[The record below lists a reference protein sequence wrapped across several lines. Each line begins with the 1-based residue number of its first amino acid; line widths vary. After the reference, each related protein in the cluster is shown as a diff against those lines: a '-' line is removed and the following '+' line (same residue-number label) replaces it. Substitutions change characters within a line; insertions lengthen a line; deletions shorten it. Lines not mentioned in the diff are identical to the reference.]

1 MLDYKILNNVATVS
15 DFDRAQ
21 KEFELKKQLLQAQT
35 EAEKK
40 KLTQVD
46 VDKLG
51 EQAFMKA
58 AMGAPLS
65 KEEQAAAMFLDAK
78 SGGTTF
84 NPVTGELYQ
93 KPRISDKIG
102 IGMAQGGVAQGPV
115 TQGTP
120 RTTPM
125 QLPPVFDGVAQE
137 PDEFELAFQEQ
148 MAAAQ
153 GNPKLQQQI
162 QSEYRKNRLEMNEAQ
177 SKAAGFYDRALDSL
191 PVIKEN
197 QAAGLSLAE
206 RTASA
211 IPVIGNYMVS
221 DEYQK
226 LDQAQ
231 RDFINAILRRE
242 SGAVISPQEFDNARK
257 QYFPQPGDSEKTL
270 AQKEKNRKT
279 SAEALKSSAGSAYR
293 GKSPE
298 IDYKSNPRIGDVVDG
313 YLFMGG
319 DHLNEKNWKQ
329 VMK

>member
-15 DFDRAQ
+15 DFEKAQ
-21 KEFELKKQLLQAQT
+21 QEFELKKQLLQAQA

-40 KLTQVD
+40 KLTQID

-84 NPVTGELYQ
+84 NPVTGEVMQ

-102 IGMAQGGVAQGPV
+102 LGMAQGAVAQGGAAP
-115 TQGTP
+115 QA

-125 QLPPVFDGVAQE
+125 PLPPAFDGIAQE

-177 SKAAGFYDRALDSL
+177 SKAAGFYDRTLEAL
-191 PVIKEN
+191 PVIKQN
-197 QAAGLSLAE
+197 QEAGLSLENRA
-206 RTASA
+206 ASA
-211 IPVIGNYMVS
+211 IPVLGNYMVS

-257 QYFPQPGDSEKTL
+257 QYFPQPGDSKSTL
-270 AQKEKNRKT
+270 AQKQKNRET
-279 SAEALKSSAGSAYR
+279 AAEGLRSSAGSAYR
-293 GKSPE
+293 GKN
-298 IDYKSNPRIGDVVDG
+298 KSNVDYTKKPRIGDIVDG
-313 YLFMGG
+313 HMFMGG
-319 DHLNEKNWKQ
+319 DHLNEKNWKKVIQ
-329 VMK
+329 